1 MSIRQLE
8 PKGLWNHFADLNAVP
23 RPSKKEERVRKF
35 MFQFGESLNL
45 ETMCDEI
52 GNVIIKKPAS
62 KGLENRK
69 TVILQSHLDM
79 VHQKNS
85 ETDFDFDSQG
95 IEMIV
100 DGDWVKAQG
109 TTLGADNG
117 IGVAAIM
124 AILSSTEINHPPIEA
139 FFTIDEETGMTGAMH
154 MDASMLDGHILLNI
168 DTEDDDELSIGC
180 AGGIDTNTKYSYS
193 METPQSNTISIE
205 LSVKG
210 LLGGHSGMDIDKGR
224 GNANK
229 WMARI
234 LHNLH
239 SEIQIQL
246 VEFDGGGLRNAIPR
260 EAKATIRIPDS
271 RIVQFEESLN
281 AINKTFKDEFS
292 SIEPHFEIGFQK
304 IDNSNDCLT
313 DDECSRILNAL
324 LSMHNGVFRMSPD
337 IPGLVE
343 ASSSLARV
351 IIKNGE
357 FYTQSLQR
365 SSVDST
371 KTEVCQVIAAAFNN
385 IGAEVEHNGDYPGW
399 KPNSDS
405 EILQI
410 MEKLYIDLFNENPQV
425 KACHAGLECGI
436 LGKHLPGVDMISF
449 GPNIRAAHSPDEKV
463 QISSVQKFWN
473 FYLKTLEKI
482 PVLDN

>member
-1 MSIRQLE
+1 MNIRQLE
-8 PKGLWNHFADLNAVP
+8 PNNLWNHFADLNAVP
-23 RPSKKEERVRKF
+23 RPSKKEEKVREF
-35 MFQFGESLNL
+35 MIDFGNSLNL
-45 ETMCDEI
+45 ETITDTI

-62 KGLENRK
+62 PGMENK
-69 TVILQSHLDM
+69 KKVILQSHLDM

-85 ETDFDFDSQG
+85 DTHFDFENQG
-95 IEMIV
+95 IEMVI
-100 DGDWVKAQG
+100 DGDWVKAKG

-124 AILSSTEINHPPIEA
+124 AILSSKDINHPAIEA
-139 FFTIDEETGMTGAMH
+139 FFTIDEETGMTGAMQ
-154 MDASMLDGHILLNI
+154 MEGNMFDGKVLLNL

-180 AGGIDTNTKYSYS
+180 AGGIDTNTKFSY
-193 METPQSNTISIE
+193 E
-205 LSVKG
+205 LVEIQESTLCLEIGIKG

-234 LHNLH
+234 LISLNLK
-239 SEIQIQL
+239 IGIQL

-260 EAKATIRIPDS
+260 EAKAIIRIPDS
-271 RIVQFEESLN
+271 KIVEFEDTLN
-281 AINKTFKDEFS
+281 EIIKNIQSEYLT
-292 SIEPHFEIGFQK
+292 IEPHFEIYLNK
-304 IDNSNDCLT
+304 VENKDKPVSNKDC
-313 DDECSRILNAL
+313 SKILNTL
-324 LSMHNGVFRMSPD
+324 MNVHNGVYRMSPD
-337 IPGLVE
+337 IEGLVE

-351 IIKNGE
+351 LIRNGE

-371 KTEVCQVIAAAFNN
+371 KEEVFLTVGAAFAN
-385 IGAEVEHNGDYPGW
+385 IGADVEHTGDYPGW
-399 KPNSDS
+399 KPNPDS
-405 EILQI
+405 EILSL
-410 MEKLYIDLFNENPQV
+410 MEKLYMEMFKEKPQV

-463 QISSVQKFWN
+463 QISSVQKFWD
-473 FYLKTLEKI
+473 FYLNTLERI
-482 PVLDN
+482 PNN

>member
-1 MSIRQLE
+1 MNIRQLE
-8 PKGLWNHFADLNAVP
+8 PNNLWNHFADLNAVP
-23 RPSKKEERVRKF
+23 RPSKKEEKVREF
-35 MFQFGESLNL
+35 MIDFGNSLNL
-45 ETMCDEI
+45 ETITDTI

-62 KGLENRK
+62 PGMENK
-69 TVILQSHLDM
+69 KKVILQSHLDM

-85 ETDFDFDSQG
+85 DTHFDFENQG
-95 IEMIV
+95 IEMVI
-100 DGDWVKAQG
+100 DGDWVKAKG

-124 AILSSTEINHPPIEA
+124 AILSSKDINHPAIEA
-139 FFTIDEETGMTGAMH
+139 FFTIDEETGMTGAMQ
-154 MDASMLDGHILLNI
+154 MEGNMFEGKVLLNL

-180 AGGIDTNTKYSYS
+180 AGGIDTNTKFSY
-193 METPQSNTISIE
+193 E
-205 LSVKG
+205 LAEVQESTLCLEIGIKG

-234 LHNLH
+234 LTSLNLK
-239 SEIQIQL
+239 IGIQL

-260 EAKATIRIPDS
+260 EAKAIIRIPDS
-271 RIVQFEESLN
+271 KIVEFEDTLN
-281 AINKTFKDEFS
+281 EIIKNIQSEYMT
-292 SIEPHFEIGFQK
+292 IEPHFEIYLNK
-304 IDNSNDCLT
+304 VENKDKPVSNKDC
-313 DDECSRILNAL
+313 SKILNTL
-324 LSMHNGVFRMSPD
+324 MNVHNGVYRMSPD
-337 IPGLVE
+337 IEGLVE

-351 IIKNGE
+351 LIRNGE

-371 KTEVCQVIAAAFNN
+371 KEEVFLTVGAAFAN
-385 IGAEVEHNGDYPGW
+385 IGADVEHTGDYPGW
-399 KPNSDS
+399 KPNPDS
-405 EILQI
+405 EILSL
-410 MEKLYIDLFNENPQV
+410 MEKLYMEMFKEKPQV

-463 QISSVQKFWN
+463 QISSVQKFWD
-473 FYLKTLEKI
+473 FYLNTLERI
-482 PVLDN
+482 PNN